1 VESLLQSLFC
11 DFCSP
16 LTVLFTISFYWRAM
30 LYKRGLRL
38 SVSVCLCVRV
48 SVHLSRSWNL
58 SKRRIVTFLIIA
70 PYKYSYL
77 LTYLPSKFFHCRVA
91 KPVFPHQTAWGRA
104 SNAGGVSRSDSEP
117 ISGFTACCQR
127 CDRGKVLST
136 QHRRT
141 TVPQVVTLIAGSKR
155 RSLLTAGD
163 DDEMFMT
170 RSLNIT
176 PKTTEQQWCIC
187 SLRN

>member
-1 VESLLQSLFC
+1 MESLLQSLFC

-77 LTYLPSKFFHCRVA
+77 LTYLLTFKIFSLSGSQASFSTPNGMGAGFECRWSKQKRFWAYIWLHC
-91 KPVFPHQTAWGRA
+91 
-104 SNAGGVSRSDSEP
+104 
-117 ISGFTACCQR
+117 
-127 CDRGKVLST
+127 VLST
-136 QHRRT
+136 LRPRQG
-141 TVPQVVTLIAGSKR
+141 VIN
-155 RSLLTAGD
+155 TAPPDHGPTSCD
-163 DDEMFMT
+163 T
-170 RSLNIT
+170 YR
-176 PKTTEQQWCIC
+176 W
-187 SLRN
+187 